1 VSDLIS
7 ELDNSLAQVGEDI
20 ILRRMVGTA
29 PNQIPIDVQCR
40 AKVNGLSTAQIAAGI
55 PATEFNVII
64 SPTQIN
70 DKQWPGGTIPPVP
83 PLNLDQ
89 RIPRAGPADKVILKE
104 RDSVPRAVTF
114 SDPQIVNSELVRINL
129 RVSG

>member
-1 VSDLIS
+1 V
-7 ELDNSLAQVGEDI
+7 
-20 ILRRMVGTA
+20 T
-29 PNQIPIDVQCR
+29 
-40 AKVNGLSTAQIAAGI
+40 GLSTAQIAAGI
-55 PATEFNVII
+55 PATEFNVVI

-70 DKQWPGGTIPPVP
+70 EAQWPGGTIPPIP

-89 RIPRAGPADKVILKE
+89 RIPRVGPADKVILKE

-129 RVSG
+129 RVTG